1 MPSWF
6 AGVMAVPPTVTV
18 VVPVLDDAEQLRTC
32 LAAIAQQTRPAD
44 EVVVIDN
51 GSSDDSVRVARD
63 AGARVVH
70 ESVPGIAAAAST
82 GYDAATGDVIA
93 RIDSDTVVPEDWLA
107 HALPRF
113 GDPLVTA
120 VTGPGALR
128 GLGPVASAFWQTV
141 YMRAYFALM
150 AGALG
155 RPPLFGSNALFRRTA
170 WRAVRHRV
178 HRDDPMVHDDV
189 DLSLQFD
196 PRWRTV
202 LDRALVVSVSGDPVR
217 DRRGMLRRVRK
228 AAHTFT
234 VSWRRAVPPA
244 RLLRRFRHE
253 TRPVPTGST
262 SSSSASTAPVGV
274 DRSVPARASVGGP
287 TIVR

>member
-1 MPSWF
+1 
-6 AGVMAVPPTVTV
+6 MAALPTVTV

-32 LAAIAQQTRPAD
+32 LAAIARQTRSAE
-44 EVVVIDN
+44 EVVVVDN
-51 GSSDDSVRVARD
+51 GSSDDSVRVALD
-63 AGARVVH
+63 ARARVVR
-70 ESVPGIAAAAST
+70 EAFPGIAAAAST

-93 RIDSDTVVPEDWLA
+93 RIDSDTVVPEDWLGR
-107 HALPRF
+107 ALPWF
-113 GDPLVTA
+113 ADPLVTA
-120 VTGPGALR
+120 VAGPGAFR
-128 GLGPVASAFWQTV
+128 GLGPVASAFWRTA
-141 YMRAYFALM
+141 YMRAYFVLM

-170 WRAVRHRV
+170 WLAVRHRV
-178 HRDDPMVHDDV
+178 HRHDPMVHDDV

-217 DRRGMLRRVRK
+217 DRSGMLRRVQR
-228 AAHTFT
+228 AVHTFA

-253 TRPVPTGST
+253 TRPVPTGGT
-262 SSSSASTAPVGV
+262 PTGAAVTAPVRADG
-274 DRSVPARASVGGP
+274 PAPAEASVAGP
-287 TIVR
+287 TIVG